1 MCFAVRS
8 GHYFAKSIAKG
19 IVLAMLLV
27 LSACRSSERPT
38 VAPDAVVDAHGGAR
52 SELRPLDEAHA
63 GEFRRAFDESR
74 EHRRYVVALS
84 PT

>member
-1 MCFAVRS
+1 VRNRPPLV
-8 GHYFAKSIAKG
+8 ATG
-19 IVLAMLLV
+19 IVLAALLV

-38 VAPDAVVDAHGGAR
+38 VAPAGVDAQVGAR

-63 GEFRRAFDESR
+63 GEFRWAFDESR
-74 EHRRYVVALS
+74 EHRRYIVALS